1 MSMPIKIP
9 DAGESITQVTIA
21 KIFKNTGDHV
31 EADAEILEVET
42 DKVNQVVYAPGAGIL
57 ELNVTVDQVVDV
69 GADIGVVKPSS
80 GGAPPPPK
88 KQQEA
93 VEKVSSQGEGLGV
106 LAQQGGTGTTRD
118 STAPKGETP
127 PARISVEESLRNTS
141 KITQENSVAATPS
154 VVISTESNKSVSVQ
168 TERVSRKKMS
178 GLRKTIAARL
188 VEAKNTTAMLTTF
201 NEADMSAIQKLRK
214 QEQDKFIKKHGI
226 KLGFMSF
233 FIKAVV
239 SALKAYPEVNA
250 YIDGNEI
257 VTRHTYDIGVAVS
270 TERGLMVPV
279 LRDCDQ
285 LGFAGL
291 EKSLGDFAKK
301 ARDGKIALSDLQGGG
316 FTITNGG
323 VFGSL
328 LSTPIINPPQSA
340 ILGMHSIVERPM
352 AVQGNVVIRPMMY
365 LAVSYDHRIIDGKE
379 AVQFLVHIKDHLEDP
394 TRMLL
399 DF

>member
-1 MSMPIKIP
+1 M
-9 DAGESITQVTIA
+9 
-21 KIFKNTGDHV
+21 
-31 EADAEILEVET
+31 
-42 DKVNQVVYAPGAGIL
+42 VV
-57 ELNVTVDQVVDV
+57 
-69 GADIGVVKPSS
+69 
-80 GGAPPPPK
+80 
-88 KQQEA
+88 
-93 VEKVSSQGEGLGV
+93 
-106 LAQQGGTGTTRD
+106 
-118 STAPKGETP
+118 
-127 PARISVEESLRNTS
+127 
-141 KITQENSVAATPS
+141 
-154 VVISTESNKSVSVQ
+154 STESNKSVSVQ